1 MRPAPAVAVSCN
13 GGKAWRAL
21 QALLPA
27 IAAAALTAFTLLHL
41 ELAAWPAWLLV
52 AAAVGLLAWRLA
64 RLHQQL
70 LRWDG
75 QVWSVDG
82 TPGALA
88 VMIDIGPALLLRLR
102 PEPRGAV
109 RWIAVTQAEAAS
121 AWHALRAAV
130 YSRPPK
136 PTAPRVRP
144 PERTAD

>member
-1 MRPAPAVAVSCN
+1 MRPAPAVSVTCC
-13 GGKAWRAL
+13 GGTGWRAA

-27 IAAAALTAFTLLHL
+27 LATAAASAFVLLHL
-41 ELAAWPAWLLV
+41 ELAAWPAGLL
-52 AAAVGLLAWRLA
+52 AAAIGLLAWRLVRPRA
-64 RLHQQL
+64 HL

-75 QVWSVDG
+75 QTWSVDG
-82 TPGALA
+82 TPGHLA
-88 VMIDIGPALLLRLR
+88 VMIDIGPVLLLRLR
-102 PEPRGAV
+102 PSPRGAA
-109 RWIAVTQAEAAS
+109 RWIAVTRAEAAS

>member
-1 MRPAPAVAVSCN
+1 MRPAPAVAVSCS
-13 GGKAWRAL
+13 GGSGWRAL
-21 QALLPA
+21 QAVLPA
-27 IAAAALTAFTLLHL
+27 LAAAALTAFTLLHL
-41 ELAAWPAWLLV
+41 ERPAWPAWLL
-52 AAAVGLLAWRLA
+52 AAAATGLLAWRLS
-64 RLHQQL
+64 RPRQQL

-75 QVWSVDG
+75 QLWSVDG
-82 TPGALA
+82 TPGRLA

-102 PEPRGAV
+102 PETRGPA
-109 RWIAVTQAEAAS
+109 RWIAVTQSEAAS

>member
-1 MRPAPAVAVSCN
+1 MRPAPAVSVTCC
-13 GGKAWRAL
+13 GGAGWRAL

-27 IAAAALTAFTLLHL
+27 LAAASISAFALLHL
-41 ELAAWPAWLLV
+41 ERAVWPAGPL

-64 RLHQQL
+64 LPRAQL

-75 QVWSVDG
+75 QTWSVDG
-82 TPGALA
+82 TAGHLA
-88 VMIDIGPALLLRLR
+88 VMIDIGPALLLCLR
-102 PEPRGAV
+102 PSPRGAA
-109 RWIAVTQAEAAS
+109 RWIAVTRAEAAS

-136 PTAPRVRP
+136 PIAPRVRP